1 MIALMKRILNVAGG
15 YKGRIQLAFVFSFL
29 KSLLAKA
36 PIGMAFLVLTAFLD
50 GSAGSRLCLTM
61 GAAMAICLVLQVL
74 CQHAADRLQSAAG
87 FMVFAEKRM
96 ELGAHLRKLPMGYFT
111 EGNIGKISSVLSTD
125 MVFIEENCMT
135 ALADMMSYIFAEAI
149 MLSFLFVIHPWLGL
163 AGCALM
169 LLVLAIAK
177 GMRREG
183 LEDSDIRQAQSENL
197 TEAVLDFAEG
207 IGIIKTYNLLGEKSA
222 ELTENFRESRKT
234 SIDFEENHAPW
245 QRRLNLVF
253 GLGVAVVVALT
264 LFLRSRGLLDSSLAV
279 GVMLFVFDLF
289 GPMKALYGQS
299 SRLTVMNSC
308 MDRIEEVFAEAELSD
323 KGTAHIP
330 ARSGGPEVEFRN
342 VSFAYGK
349 KETLHDISFRLEKN
363 QMAALVG
370 PSGGGKS
377 TIASLLA
384 RFWDV
389 KSGQVLVRGVDIRTV
404 PLSELM
410 DHISMVFQRVYLFQD
425 TIYNNIAMGR
435 PDASREEVIEA
446 ARKARCHDFIMS
458 LPDGYDTVVGE
469 GGESLSG
476 GEKQRISIARC
487 ILKDAPI
494 VILDEATASV
504 DADNESYIQ
513 QAISEL
519 CKGKTLLVIA
529 HRLNTIRHANQIF
542 VVAEGQIV
550 QRGVHEALMREEG
563 IYRKFVSVRENSQ
576 GWNSRSA

>member
-149 MLSFLFVIHPWLGL
+149 MLAFLFVIHPWLGL

-342 VSFAYGK
+342 VSFAYGE
-349 KETLHDISFRLEKN
+349 KETLHDISFCLEKN

-435 PDASREEVIEA
+435 PDASREEVMEA

-458 LPDGYDTVVGE
+458 LPNGYDTVVGE

-550 QRGVHEALMREEG
+550 QRGVHKELMREEG

>member
-149 MLSFLFVIHPWLGL
+149 MLAFLFVIHPWLGL

-264 LFLRSRGLLDSSLAV
+264 LFLRSRGLLDPSLAV

-342 VSFAYGK
+342 VSFAYGE
-349 KETLHDISFRLEKN
+349 KETLRDISFRLEKN

-370 PSGGGKS
+370 PSGDGKS

-435 PDASREEVIEA
+435 PDASREEVMEA

-529 HRLNTIRHANQIF
+529 HRLNTIRNANQIF
-542 VVAEGQIV
+542 VVADGKIV
-550 QRGVHEALMREEG
+550 QRGAHEQLMKEAG

>member
-149 MLSFLFVIHPWLGL
+149 MLAFLFVIHPWLGL

-342 VSFAYGK
+342 VSFAYGE
-349 KETLHDISFRLEKN
+349 KETLRDISFRLEKN

-425 TIYNNIAMGR
+425 TIYNNISMGR

-458 LPDGYDTVVGE
+458 LPNGYDTVVGE

>member
-74 CQHAADRLQSAAG
+74 FQHAADRLQSAAG

-149 MLSFLFVIHPWLGL
+149 MLAFLFVIHPWLGL

-342 VSFAYGK
+342 VSFAYGE
-349 KETLHDISFRLEKN
+349 KETLHDISFCLEKN

-435 PDASREEVIEA
+435 PDASREEVMEA

-550 QRGVHEALMREEG
+550 QRGVHKELMREEG

>member
-15 YKGRIQLAFVFSFL
+15 YKERIQLAFVFSFL
-29 KSLLAKA
+29 KSFLAKA
-36 PIGMAFLVLTAFLD
+36 PIGMAFWVLTAFLD

-149 MLSFLFVIHPWLGL
+149 MLAFLFVIHPWLGL

-183 LEDSDIRQAQSENL
+183 LEDSNIRQAQSENL

-207 IGIIKTYNLLGEKSA
+207 ISIIKTYNLLGEKSA
-222 ELTENFRESRKT
+222 ELTENFRESCKT

-245 QRRLNLVF
+245 QRRLNLVY
-253 GLGVAVVVALT
+253 GLGVTVVVTLAL
-264 LFLRSRGLLDSSLAV
+264 LLHSRGLLDSSLAV

-308 MDRIEEVFAEAELSD
+308 MDRIEEVLPRRSCRTRGRPISPP
-323 KGTAHIP
+323 GT
-330 ARSGGPEVEFRN
+330 
-342 VSFAYGK
+342 
-349 KETLHDISFRLEKN
+349 
-363 QMAALVG
+363 
-370 PSGGGKS
+370 
-377 TIASLLA
+377 
-384 RFWDV
+384 
-389 KSGQVLVRGVDIRTV
+389 TV
-404 PLSELM
+404 PRWSFGM
-410 DHISMVFQRVYLFQD
+410 S
-425 TIYNNIAMGR
+425 
-435 PDASREEVIEA
+435 ASPM
-446 ARKARCHDFIMS
+446 ARRKRYMTS
-458 LPDGYDTVVGE
+458 
-469 GGESLSG
+469 
-476 GEKQRISIARC
+476 
-487 ILKDAPI
+487 
-494 VILDEATASV
+494 AS
-504 DADNESYIQ
+504 AWR
-513 QAISEL
+513 
-519 CKGKTLLVIA
+519 K
-529 HRLNTIRHANQIF
+529 IRWRH
-542 VVAEGQIV
+542 
-550 QRGVHEALMREEG
+550 
-563 IYRKFVSVRENSQ
+563 
-576 GWNSRSA
+576 W

>member
-149 MLSFLFVIHPWLGL
+149 MLAFLFVIHPWLGL

-264 LFLRSRGLLDSSLAV
+264 LFLRGRGLLDSSLAV

-342 VSFAYGK
+342 VSFAYGE

-425 TIYNNIAMGR
+425 TIYNNISMGR

-529 HRLNTIRHANQIF
+529 HRLNTIRNADQIF

-550 QRGVHEALMREEG
+550 QRGVHEALMQEEG